1 MDVRGIKDLFEQSPI
16 IAAVKSEELLQK
28 ALESECMMVF
38 ILYGSI
44 CTIDAIVDQ
53 VKARGKIAIVHTDL
67 VAGLAGKDP
76 VGAEFIR
83 RHTKADGIISTKQQ
97 MVRRAKELGLIAG
110 ERTFMIDSMAFATVT
125 QHLATCRPDFLEIMP
140 GVATTI
146 IHELHE
152 MTDVP
157 LVAGGLIRNKTDI
170 LRALDGGACAIS
182 TTKAELW
189 AL

>member
-110 ERTFMIDSMAFATVT
+110 ERTFMI
-125 QHLATCRPDFLEIMP
+125 
-140 GVATTI
+140 
-146 IHELHE
+146 
-152 MTDVP
+152 
-157 LVAGGLIRNKTDI
+157 
-170 LRALDGGACAIS
+170 AL
-182 TTKAELW
+182 
-189 AL
+189 